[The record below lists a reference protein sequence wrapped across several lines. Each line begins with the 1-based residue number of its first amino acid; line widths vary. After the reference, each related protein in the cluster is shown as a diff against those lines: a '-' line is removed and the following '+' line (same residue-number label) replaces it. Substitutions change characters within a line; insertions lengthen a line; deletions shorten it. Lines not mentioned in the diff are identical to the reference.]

1 VKPWRLSLATKAL
14 GLQLAALVTI
24 AGVVGGVRYYAI
36 RTQLHHQ
43 VDTAAETV
51 IQELEEF
58 LTERPDLLQPGALD
72 PVIDRFT
79 YRLPSV
85 ARVSLVDPGFRILAD
100 SRLAVGAAADQA
112 ALLPLLREVGSQ
124 RFYYD
129 SGGNRYLRVSRSLRG
144 RYDPARRSDIVG
156 AVSLDMRLALVDAAI
171 QRELLREMGLVLVLM
186 IPIGA
191 ALHAILRR
199 RFVRP
204 LQQLA
209 DAGALF
215 ARGDVP
221 APLTFADGDELEA
234 VGHTFNEMV
243 AARTKAMQERE
254 QRLVEAQ
261 AEVKVLEG
269 ILPICASCKR
279 IRTDAGTWQAVESYV
294 RDHSEAEF
302 SHGVC
307 PDCAARDWGTAVIE
321 RKPQ

>member
-1 VKPWRLSLATKAL
+1 M
-14 GLQLAALVTI
+14 LQLAALLTI
-24 AGVVGGVRYYAI
+24 AVVVGGVRYYAI
-36 RTQLHHQ
+36 RTQLHRQ

-51 IQELEEF
+51 IQELEEV
-58 LTERPDLLQPGALD
+58 LTERPELLQPGALD

-100 SRLAVGAAADQA
+100 SRLAVGAPADQA

-171 QRELLREMGLVLVLM
+171 ERELVGEMGLVLVLM

-191 ALHAILRR
+191 ALYAILRR

-209 DAGALF
+209 DAGARF

-221 APLTFADGDELEA
+221 APLVFAYGDELEA
-234 VGHTFNEMV
+234 VADTFNAMV

-254 QRLVEAQ
+254 QHLAEAQ

-269 ILPICASCKR
+269 ILPICSSCKR
-279 IRTDAGTWQAVESYV
+279 IRDDGGKWEQVESYV
-294 RDHSEAEF
+294 RDHTNAEF
-302 SHGVC
+302 THGIC
-307 PDCAARDWGTAVIE
+307 PDCAARDWGSPAP
-321 RKPQ
+321 RA